1 MDPSAIKVAA
11 RFAATMEA
19 SKAAQLEKAAQRI
32 PAIRGALVSD
42 YSQPRAGAFDVTMDV
57 VLHVAVATDAG
68 PVKFKGSIPGISGA
82 LTRALKGV
90 GASKVSVSPPSMV
103 RGIRGTQ
110 YESDVMTATFE
121 VTDAPL

>member
-32 PAIRGALVSD
+32 PAIRGA
-42 YSQPRAGAFDVTMDV
+42 
-57 VLHVAVATDAG
+57 DAG